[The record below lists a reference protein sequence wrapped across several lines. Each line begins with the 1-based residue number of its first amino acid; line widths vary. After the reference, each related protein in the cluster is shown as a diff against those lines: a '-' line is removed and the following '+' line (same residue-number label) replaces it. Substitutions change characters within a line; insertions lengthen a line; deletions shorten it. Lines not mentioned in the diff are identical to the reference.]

1 MTGER
6 RRVSDAMRRLPL
18 KAMYTVGQ
26 LARAASMKRGAL
38 LHVFEENEVRFV
50 RSGRWWF
57 VSVSELERKVPPLW
71 EGIKLVAELRQLVG
85 GE

>member
-1 MTGER
+1 
-6 RRVSDAMRRLPL
+6 MRNLPL

-26 LARAASMKRGAL
+26 LARAASMDRRAL
-38 LHVFEENEVRFV
+38 KHILEDNEVRFV

-71 EGIKLVAELRQLVG
+71 EGIKVVADLRQLEG
-85 GE
+85 DS